1 MGGEQ
6 TVGAEGTS
14 GGEGTGGDEDV
25 TAVVLSGGGAR
36 AAYQVGLLRC
46 VAEMAPDLRFSI
58 ITGVS
63 AGAVN
68 AAFLAGHSGGLAA
81 ATDDLCRL
89 WSELDVSSIFRTGPV
104 ALARNVVRWGVRL
117 LSGGARLVPE
127 VRGLL
132 DPAPLSEL
140 LARRLGV
147 EDGEIHGIARNLE
160 AGGMKGV
167 ALTTLDYATGR
178 TWTWV
183 QGCDIHTW
191 ERPDRTSAKTRLTID
206 HVMASASLP
215 LLFPAVRLGESWHG
229 DGGIRLA
236 APLAPAVHLG
246 ANRIVAVSTRHR
258 DAYAKTEPSVRYPPP
273 AQILGKLINAV
284 FLDVIDQDVRRLE
297 TINGLICD
305 LPPEKR
311 RGMRKIE
318 SFIVRPSV
326 DLGKL
331 ARHHEP
337 DLPWAFR
344 FMTRGLG
351 TRDTAS
357 PDFLSLLMFQPD
369 YIEHLIEIGEADARE
384 HYDELARLI
393 LG

>member
-1 MGGEQ
+1 MTGEE
-6 TVGAEGTS
+6 ALEG
-14 GGEGTGGDEDV
+14 EDA
-25 TAVVLSGGGAR
+25 TAIVLSGGGAR

-68 AAFLAGHSGGLAA
+68 AVFLAGHPGGLAA
-81 ATDDLCRL
+81 ATEDLCGL
-89 WSELDVSSIFRTGPV
+89 WSELEVSNIFRIGPV
-104 ALARNVVRWGVRL
+104 ALARNAARWAARL

-140 LARRLGV
+140 LSRRLAGA
-147 EDGEIHGIARNLE
+147 EGEIDGIARNLE
-160 AGGMKGV
+160 AGGLKGA

-191 ERPDRTSAKTRLTID
+191 ERPDRTSEKTRLTVD

-215 LLFPAVRLGESWHG
+215 LLFPAVRLGGSWHG

-246 ANRIVAVSTRHR
+246 ARRIIAVSTRHR
-258 DAYAKTEPSVRYPPP
+258 GAHGRREASIRYPPP

-318 SFIVRPSV
+318 SFTVRPSV
-326 DLGKL
+326 NLGEL
-331 ARHHEP
+331 ARQHEP
-337 DLPWAFR
+337 DLPRAFR
-344 FMTRGLG
+344 FLTRGLG
-351 TRDTAS
+351 TRQTPS
-357 PDFLSLLMFQPD
+357 QDFLSLLMFQPD
-369 YIEHLIEIGEADARE
+369 YIEHMIEIGEADARR
-384 HYDELARLI
+384 HRDDLARLI

>member
-1 MGGEQ
+1 MRTSVADD
-6 TVGAEGTS
+6 TVAI
-14 GGEGTGGDEDV
+14 
-25 TAVVLSGGGAR
+25 VLSGGGAR

-46 VAEMAPDLRFSI
+46 VAEMAPEFRFPI
-58 ITGVS
+58 ISGVS

-68 AAFLAGHSGGLAA
+68 AAFLAGHPHGIAA
-81 ATDDLCRL
+81 ATEDLCRL
-89 WSELDVSSIFRTGPV
+89 WSELEVGRIFRTDPL
-104 ALARNVVRWGVRL
+104 ALAWNAVRWTTRLLAGGVRL
-117 LSGGARLVPE
+117 GPE

-132 DPAPLSEL
+132 DPAPLAEL
-140 LARRLGV
+140 LARELATV
-147 EDGEIHGIARNLE
+147 DGEIVGIARNLDRG
-160 AGGMKGV
+160 ALRGI
-167 ALTTLDYATGR
+167 ALTTLDYDSGR

-183 QGCDIHTW
+183 QGCDIQTW
-191 ERPDRTSAKTRLTID
+191 ERSDRTSAKTRLTVD

-215 LLFPAVRLGESWHG
+215 LLFPAVRLGDAWHG

-246 ANRIVAVSTRHR
+246 ATRIIAVSTRHR
-258 DAYAKTEPSVRYPPP
+258 GSRAGTDRTAAFYPPP
-273 AQILGKLINAV
+273 AQVLGKLFNAV

-305 LPPEKR
+305 LAPERR
-311 RGMRKIE
+311 RGMREIE
-318 SFIVRPSV
+318 SVIVRPSV

-331 ARHHEP
+331 ARQHEP
-337 DLPWAFR
+337 DLPRAFR

-351 TRDTAS
+351 TRETPS

-369 YIEHLIEIGEADARE
+369 YIAHMIEIGEADARK
-384 HYDELARLI
+384 HYDELARSI